1 MISLDLDA
9 LDILF
14 SSDDDNRIDFEKNYK
29 FYSKYFQSLKP
40 SYTWV
45 FNSDISL
52 KAKMASTESIMKI
65 NQIYW
70 GDIFQSVSAS
80 EQVFYRRAHTLLNS
94 SYLALTSND
103 FLSSAILTRSLLEVC
118 MWNVYHSAI
127 FENCAKGI
135 NENPQKFILS
145 SPEMQ
150 ESLLK
155 LMWGSNEKHVIDEVK
170 QHKVYKIFD
179 KVAKSTKQSNLVK
192 VDIEKTYDAL
202 SEFVHPNT
210 EGNNVF
216 IAWDINGYEKPT
228 TEVNLNVSFVQNDE
242 KRNKPSKAI
251 LQALNWCVPSII
263 FSSQKYTNVR
273 KKLFTKF
280 KLNNMIKQRL
290 H

>member
-1 MISLDLDA
+1 MMPLNLDA
-9 LDILF
+9 LDILL
-14 SSDDDNRIDFEKNYK
+14 SADDENRIDFETNYK
-29 FYSKYFQSLKP
+29 FYSKYFQSLEP

-45 FNSDISL
+45 FNTDLSL
-52 KAKMASTESIMKI
+52 NAKIASTESIMKI

-70 GDIFQSVSAS
+70 GDVFQSISAA
-80 EQVFYRRAHTLLNS
+80 EQVFYRRAHTLLTS
-94 SYLALTSND
+94 SYSALTSND

-127 FENCAKGI
+127 FENCVKGI
-135 NENPQKFILS
+135 NKNPQKFILG

-150 ESLLK
+150 DSLLK

-179 KVAKSTKQSNLVK
+179 KVAKATKQSNLVN
-192 VDIEKTYDAL
+192 VDIDKTYDAL

-228 TEVNLNVSFVQNDE
+228 TEVNLDISFVQNDD

-273 KKLFTKF
+273 KKLIAKF
-280 KLNNMIKQRL
+280 KLNNKKHLKI

>member
-1 MISLDLDA
+1 MMPLDLDA
-9 LDILF
+9 LDILL
-14 SSDDDNRIDFEKNYK
+14 SADDENRIDFETNYK
-29 FYSKYFQSLKP
+29 FYSKYFQSLEP

-45 FNSDISL
+45 FNTDLSL
-52 KAKMASTESIMKI
+52 NAKIASTESIMKI

-70 GDIFQSVSAS
+70 GDVFQSISAA
-80 EQVFYRRAHTLLNS
+80 EQVFYRRAHTLLTS
-94 SYLALTSND
+94 SYSALTSND

-127 FENCAKGI
+127 FENCVKGI
-135 NENPQKFILS
+135 NKNPQKFILG

-150 ESLLK
+150 DSLLK

-179 KVAKSTKQSNLVK
+179 KVAKATKQSNLVN

-228 TEVNLNVSFVQNDE
+228 TEVNLDISFVQNDD

-273 KKLFTKF
+273 KKLIVKF
-280 KLNNMIKQRL
+280 KLNNKKHLKI

>member
-9 LDILF
+9 LDISF

-216 IAWDINGYEKPT
+216 IAWDINGYKKPS
-228 TEVNLNVSFVQNDE
+228 TEVKLDISFVQNDD
-242 KRNKPSKAI
+242 KRNNPSKAV
-251 LQALNWCVPSII
+251 LQALNWCLPSII

-273 KKLFTKF
+273 KKLITKF
-280 KLNNMIKQRL
+280 KLNKKMKQRL

>member
-1 MISLDLDA
+1 MMPLDLDA
-9 LDILF
+9 LDILL
-14 SSDDDNRIDFEKNYK
+14 SADDENRIDFETNYK
-29 FYSKYFQSLKP
+29 FYSKYFQSLEP

-45 FNSDISL
+45 FNTDLSL
-52 KAKMASTESIMKI
+52 NAKIASTESIMKI

-70 GDIFQSVSAS
+70 GDVFQSISAA
-80 EQVFYRRAHTLLNS
+80 EQVFYRRAHTLLTS
-94 SYLALTSND
+94 SYSALTSND

-127 FENCAKGI
+127 FENCVKGI
-135 NENPQKFILS
+135 SKNPQKFILG

-150 ESLLK
+150 DSLLK

-179 KVAKSTKQSNLVK
+179 KVAKATKQSNLVN

-228 TEVNLNVSFVQNDE
+228 TEVNLDISFVQNDD

-273 KKLFTKF
+273 KKLIAKF
-280 KLNNMIKQRL
+280 KLNNKKHLKI